1 MKIGDKVKVISG
13 EFTGYYGTVL
23 ELTDVDAL
31 VSHNDIFE
39 GYHFEGYRVDLNDL
53 EVCE

>member
-31 VSHNDIFE
+31 VSHNNVFV
-39 GYHFEGYRVDLNDL
+39 GYRVDLTNL
-53 EVCE
+53 MLYA